1 MRIQD
6 VLKSL
11 DYYGIDYTI
20 NGDLSKTKNFINQM
34 DDFIFAMKQH
44 VLTSEFQINKT
55 SNILY
60 SSFNEE
66 YGKYYKHDCAFC
78 A

>member
-20 NGDLSKTKNFINQM
+20 NGDLSKTENFINQM
-34 DDFIFAMKQH
+34 DDFIFSMKQH
-44 VLTSEFQINKT
+44 ALTSEFQINKA

-66 YGKYYKHDCAFC
+66 CGRYYKHDCAFC